1 MLRFQRPGQFLGR
14 SGGEGLGYGPG
25 AAVGAALALRG
36 SGRLVV
42 SLQGDGDLLYT
53 PQAIWTAAHEGLPLL
68 VVVDANR
75 TYGKD
80 EQHQRV
86 LARERGRPDA
96 NSGRG
101 ILIER
106 PVVDHAAL
114 ARSLGVAAEGPI
126 VELTALEPAFRR
138 AIDRVAAGEPAL
150 VEVRTAPD

>member
-1 MLRFQRPGQFLGR
+1 MLRFQRTGQFLGR

-36 SGRLVV
+36 SGTLVI

-53 PQAIWTAAHEGLPLL
+53 PQAVWTAAHEGLPMLMI
-68 VVVDANR
+68 VDANR

-86 LARERGRPDA
+86 VARERGRPES
-96 NSGRG
+96 NTGRG
-101 ILIER
+101 ILIDR
-106 PVVDHAAL
+106 PDVDHAAL
-114 ARSLGVAAEGPI
+114 ARALGVAAEGPI
-126 VELTALEPAFRR
+126 DDLHELRVALER
-138 AIDRVAAGEPAL
+138 ALARVAAGEPAL